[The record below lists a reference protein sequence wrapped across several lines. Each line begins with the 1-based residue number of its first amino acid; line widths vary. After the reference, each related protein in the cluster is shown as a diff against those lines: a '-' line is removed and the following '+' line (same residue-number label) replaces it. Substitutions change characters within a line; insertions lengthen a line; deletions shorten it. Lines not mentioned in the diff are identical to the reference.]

1 MLSEAKHPR
10 IWLKGNAETLRCAQ
24 GGGPSG
30 VTLFSVTRHQQAD
43 PVSQTHLK
51 AGLRMLELRNLTKR
65 YNRVPA
71 VDNLDI
77 TLEPGEVY
85 GYLGPNGSGKST
97 TVKMLT
103 GLLEPSQ
110 GHIFYQGRD
119 IRDDLVEYRKHLG
132 YVPEEPLL
140 YPYMSGLEY
149 LQLVGR
155 LRSIPQ
161 AVLDRKVERLLDL
174 FSLRGRRHSP
184 ISAYSKGMKQ
194 KVLVCAALM
203 HDPDILI
210 FDEPLSGLDVTSVLV
225 LRGVVR
231 SLAREGKIILYSSH
245 ILEVVE
251 KVCSRVII
259 LHKGRVVANENVGRL
274 RDLMHSPSLEDV
286 FSQLV
291 LEEDTEQVAK
301 EIVETM
307 KM

>member
-1 MLSEAKHPR
+1 
-10 IWLKGNAETLRCAQ
+10 
-24 GGGPSG
+24 
-30 VTLFSVTRHQQAD
+30 
-43 PVSQTHLK
+43 
-51 AGLRMLELRNLTKR
+51 MLELKSLTKR
-65 YNRVPA
+65 YAVVTA

-77 TLEPGEVY
+77 TIKPGEVY
-85 GYLGPNGSGKST
+85 GYLGPNGSGKTT

-103 GLLEPSQ
+103 GLLEPAH

-119 IRDDLVEYRKHLG
+119 IREDLVAYRKRFG

-161 AVLDRKVERLLDL
+161 AKLDRKVDRLLDL
-174 FSLRGRRHSP
+174 FSLHGQRHSA
-184 ISAYSKGMKQ
+184 ISSYSKGMKQ
-194 KVLVCAALM
+194 KVLICAALM

-225 LRGVVR
+225 FRNVVQ
-231 SLAREGKIILYSSH
+231 SLAREGKIILFSSH
-245 ILEVVE
+245 VLEVVE
-251 KVCSRVII
+251 KVCSKVIV
-259 LHKGRVVANENVGRL
+259 LYKGHVVADENVARL
-274 RDLMHSPSLEDV
+274 RELMSLPSLEDV
-286 FSQLV
+286 FNQLV
-291 LEEDTEQVAK
+291 MQVDTEQVAN

>member
-1 MLSEAKHPR
+1 
-10 IWLKGNAETLRCAQ
+10 
-24 GGGPSG
+24 
-30 VTLFSVTRHQQAD
+30 
-43 PVSQTHLK
+43 
-51 AGLRMLELRNLTKR
+51 MLELSNLTKR

-77 TLEPGEVY
+77 TLAPGEVY

-97 TVKMLT
+97 TAKMLT

-119 IRDDLVEYRKHLG
+119 IRENLVEYRKHLG

-140 YPYMSGLEY
+140 YPYMSGYEY

-161 AVLDRKVERLLDL
+161 ALLDRKVERLLDL

-194 KVLVCAALM
+194 KVLICAALM

-210 FDEPLSGLDVTSVLV
+210 FDEPLSGLDVTSVLI
-225 LRGVVR
+225 LRSVVH
-231 SLAREGKIILYSSH
+231 SLAQEGKIILYSSH
-245 ILEVVE
+245 VLEVVE

-259 LHKGRVVANENVGRL
+259 LHKGRVVADENVSRL
-274 RDLMHSPSLEDV
+274 RDLMHLPSLEDV

>member
-1 MLSEAKHPR
+1 
-10 IWLKGNAETLRCAQ
+10 
-24 GGGPSG
+24 
-30 VTLFSVTRHQQAD
+30 
-43 PVSQTHLK
+43 
-51 AGLRMLELRNLTKR
+51 MLELRNLTKR

-85 GYLGPNGSGKST
+85 GYLGPNGSGKT
-97 TVKMLT
+97 TTARMLT

-119 IRDDLVEYRKHLG
+119 IREDLVGYRKHLG

-140 YPYMSGLEY
+140 YPYMSGMEY

-161 AVLDRKVERLLDL
+161 AVLDRKAERLFDL

-210 FDEPLSGLDVTSVLV
+210 FDEPLSGLDVTSVLI
-225 LRGVVR
+225 LRSVVHT
-231 SLAREGKIILYSSH
+231 LASEGKIILYSSH

-259 LHKGRVVANENVGRL
+259 LHKGRVVANENVSRL
-274 RDLMHSPSLEDV
+274 RELMHLPSLEDV

-301 EIVETM
+301 EIVETI

>member
-1 MLSEAKHPR
+1 
-10 IWLKGNAETLRCAQ
+10 
-24 GGGPSG
+24 
-30 VTLFSVTRHQQAD
+30 
-43 PVSQTHLK
+43 
-51 AGLRMLELRNLTKR
+51 MLELRNLTKR

-85 GYLGPNGSGKST
+85 GYLGPNGSGKTT

-103 GLLEPSQ
+103 GLLEPTR
-110 GHIFYQGRD
+110 GHIYYKGRD
-119 IRDDLVEYRKHLG
+119 IREDLVAYRKLLG

-140 YPYMSGLEY
+140 YPYMSGYEY

-210 FDEPLSGLDVTSVLV
+210 FDEPLSGLDVTSVLI
-225 LRGVVR
+225 LRSVVH

-259 LHKGRVVANENVGRL
+259 LHKGRVVANENVTRL

-291 LEEDTEQVAK
+291 LEEDTEQVAS